1 MQSRRRTS
9 RFDASTPALT
19 PASQPTLTGL
29 LTRSELVGQN
39 ADLKRLLT
47 AERQRNAKIE
57 QVLVKQLDTLQASLD
72 AVRAAYIEQ
81 VAPKPTGR
89 QQ

>member
-19 PASQPTLTGL
+19 PTSQPTLTGL

-57 QVLVKQLDTLQASLD
+57 QILVKQLDTLQASLD
-72 AVRAAYIEQ
+72 AVRSAYFQ
-81 VAPKPTGR
+81 TLAPKPNGGK
-89 QQ
+89 Q